1 MDLNTLTSEEK
12 KRLSD
17 RLRRVPLIN
26 IREEI
31 SQEQAIIQGT
41 DTFEEQVA
49 TNDPLYVYIR
59 CITWLNEMF
68 PGESGEYVLLTVL
81 QSAVNEFKGQSR
93 YKQDSRYLNLW
104 IEYSKC
110 VDDPGKIFDFLIE
123 NGIGDRLA
131 LFYEEHA
138 SYLETLQK

>member
-1 MDLNTLTSEEK
+1 MDLNKLTSEER

-31 SQEQAIIQGT
+31 SQEQTTIQ
-41 DTFEEQVA
+41 EEQAA
-49 TNDPLYVYIR
+49 TNDPLGVYIR
-59 CITWLNEMF
+59 CITLINKMF
-68 PGESGEYVLLTVL
+68 PGEPGKYALLTML
-81 QSAVNEFKGQSR
+81 RSAANEFKGQSR
-93 YKQDSRYLNLW
+93 YKQDSRYLSLW

-110 VDDPGKIFDFLIE
+110 VDDPGKIFEFLIE

-131 LFYEEHA
+131 LFYEEYA